1 MSHIWVVMSHVMS
14 SHVTCVRICD
24 WPVGG
29 KEVSLQEIRSW
40 FEFVSGLFGIVLR
53 GGYLYGAWPR
63 TVRIL
68 IEFEFIVPELWQLV
82 VFCTCQILPEG
93 LKFVENFRPRMR
105 LTYVTWLP
113 ICLIWVTYV
122 SYKSHRSS
130 HVTYEYQW
138 VMPHDSKRPDAFICV
153 TWLTHVTL
161 CVTWLTHVTHMNDS
175 LMSHTWMNHV
185 AFIHVT
191 RLTHVVF
198 IYTWNDR
205 THSYVKYRPYMT
217 KLARIWH
224 GPEIQIFNSKSW

>member
-161 CVTWLTHVTHMNDS
+161 CVTWLTHVTHMNESRRVYSCD
-175 LMSHTWMNHV
+175 T
-185 AFIHVT
+185 
-191 RLTHVVF
+191 
-198 IYTWNDR
+198 
-205 THSYVKYRPYMT
+205 THSCCVYLHMKWQNSLVCKISPIHD
-217 KLARIWH
+217 KARSYLTWS
-224 GPEIQIFNSKSW
+224 GDSNFQF